1 MGTRIII
8 PNADF
13 SRNGLP
19 LEKNIVFLL
28 GAGETARVLM
38 GCQDTA
44 YQPEIAPEG
53 TVEEIAYN
61 QDVVSRYYGYNIPN
75 GITTLSSVLSVA
87 SDAATI
93 INTGIKE
100 IIFNNLLDT
109 MLTRICMR
117 CYGPESVSVK
127 NTTITSIEGNFTAFA
142 GSSRIKGTI
151 DLSGITYR
159 NQVQKC
165 ESMFYGASRTK
176 QIYIPNMYRINNSS
190 LMFSTCS
197 LLEFID
203 MSNCSFESYTYVAAK
218 HVNMFSNCPKLNTI
232 KVVGCTSEFKTFIIA
247 RLSDAG
253 YTFVETVDAEGN
265 AVLVKQS

>member
-13 SRNGLP
+13 SKNGLP

-38 GCQDTA
+38 GCQGTA

-61 QDVVSRYYGYNIPN
+61 QDVVSKYYGYNIPN
-75 GITTLSSVLSVA
+75 GITTLSSVLSVT
-87 SDAATI
+87 SDSATT
-93 INTGIKE
+93 NTGIKE
-100 IIFNNLLDT
+100 IIFNNLSDT
-109 MLTRICMR
+109 MLPRICMR
-117 CYGPESVSVK
+117 CYNAKSVTV
-127 NTTITSIEGNFTAFA
+127 NNTSITATEGDFTAFA
-142 GSSRIKGTI
+142 ANSRIEGTI
-151 DLSGITYR
+151 DLSGVTYK
-159 NQVQKC
+159 NSVTKC
-165 ESMFYGASRTK
+165 DAAFNGAARTK
-176 QIYIPNMYRINNSS
+176 QIYIPNIYRISRANA
-190 LMFSTCS
+190 MFSTCS
-197 LLEFID
+197 VLEFID
-203 MSNCSFESYTYVAAK
+203 MSNCSFESYVYNASK
-218 HVNMFSNCPKLNTI
+218 HENMFANCPKLATI
-232 KVVGCTSEFKTFIIA
+232 KVANCTNDFKTFIIA